1 MKAPS
6 TRRAPTRL
14 RAVAVAAAPPTA
26 REKSLGRAIV
36 FMQVLILVLCAAR
49 AGADWS
55 RGSLGIE
62 GGIALIFA
70 GAFCLWLVAEGVRWT
85 RRSRG
90 GAKGLRLVHR
100 IPS

>member
-1 MKAPS
+1 MKTPS

-14 RAVAVAAAPPTA
+14 HGVALAAAPPTA
-26 REKSLGRAIV
+26 REKTLDRAIV

-55 RGSLGIE
+55 GGSLGIE
-62 GGIALIFA
+62 GGIALILA
-70 GAFCLWLVAEGVRWT
+70 GAFCLWLVTEGVRWT

-90 GAKGLRLVHR
+90 AARGLRLVHR